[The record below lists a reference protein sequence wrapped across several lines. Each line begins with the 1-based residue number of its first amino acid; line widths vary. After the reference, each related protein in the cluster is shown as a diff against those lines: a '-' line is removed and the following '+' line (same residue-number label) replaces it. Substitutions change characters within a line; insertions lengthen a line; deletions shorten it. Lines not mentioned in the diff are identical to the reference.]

1 MAKAKFQLIG
11 WEKVQRDFTDWAD
24 SPRPSLESFMQT
36 VESSTLKL
44 LYDNTPVDTGDLR
57 ASWTVLE
64 KTPNRLVIG
73 VTDDQE
79 EKLFWVVNGNSYIPP
94 NNFMQLVDNSVNNL
108 IANGLGQELVKRH
121 RFWRPVVGKVNITNT
136 VGLTGT
142 RYNKRRSR
150 GRASIVRPRTGR
162 LSTRVR
168 IGRRRS
174 TKGLTNEFFKDI
186 KIGKK

>member
-1 MAKAKFQLIG
+1 MAKGRIQLIG
-11 WEKVQRDFTDWAD
+11 WEKVQRDFIAWSN
-24 SPRPSLESFMQT
+24 SPKPALQSFMQT
-36 VESSTLKL
+36 VEASTLKL
-44 LYDNTPVDTGDLR
+44 LYDNTPVDTGELR

-64 KTPNRLVIG
+64 KTPTSLVIG

-79 EKLFWVVNGNSYIPP
+79 EKLFWVVNGNQYQPA
-94 NNFMQLVDNSVNNL
+94 NNFMKLVDSSVNNL
-108 IANGLGQELVKRH
+108 ISTGLTQELVRRH
-121 RFWRPVVGKVNITNT
+121 RFWKPIQGKVNITST

-142 RYNKRRSR
+142 TYNKRRSR
-150 GRASIVRPRTGR
+150 GRSSIVRPRTGR

-174 TKGLTNEFFKDI
+174 TKGLGNDFFKDI

>member
-1 MAKAKFQLIG
+1 MLIG
-11 WEKVQRDFTDWAD
+11 WDKVKRDFIAWGN
-24 SPRPSLESFMQT
+24 SPRPALKTFMSL

-44 LYDNTPVDTGDLR
+44 LFDNTPVDTGELR

-64 KTPNRLVIG
+64 KTPTSLLIG

-79 EKLFWVVNGNSYIPP
+79 EKLFWVVNGTSYEPP
-94 NNFMQLVDNSVNNL
+94 NKFMQFVDNSINNL
-108 IANGLGQELVKRH
+108 ISTAFADELVKRH
-121 RFWRPVVGKVNITNT
+121 RFWRPIAGKVNITST

-142 RYNKRRSR
+142 TYNKRRSR
-150 GRASIVRPRTGR
+150 GRSSIVRPRTGR

-174 TKGLTNEFFKDI
+174 TKGLGSDFFKDI
-186 KIGKK
+186 KIGKKK